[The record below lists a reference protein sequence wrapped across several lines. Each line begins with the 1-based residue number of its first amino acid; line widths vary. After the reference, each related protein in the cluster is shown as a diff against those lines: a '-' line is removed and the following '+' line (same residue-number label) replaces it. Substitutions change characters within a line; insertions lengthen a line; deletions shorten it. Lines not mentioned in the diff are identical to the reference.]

1 MENVYKALDAVV
13 DTIVQSKDYQTCIS
27 LKEQMA
33 DNEEITSL
41 IENIKKTQK
50 KYIRSEY
57 DSKVKEELDSYQQ
70 QLMEIPIYHIYN
82 DSLEKV
88 NEMIELVKDTLNQY
102 FDSVLNG

>member
-13 DTIVQSKDYQTCIS
+13 DTIVQSKDYQTCIK

-50 KYIRSEY
+50 KYIRGEY
-57 DSKVKEELDSYQQ
+57 DSKMKEELDLYQK

-102 FDSVLNG
+102 FDSILNG

>member
-13 DTIVQSKDYQTCIS
+13 DTIVQSKDYQTCIK

-57 DSKVKEELDSYQQ
+57 DSKVKEELDSYQK

-88 NEMIELVKDTLNQY
+88 NDMIELVKDTLNQY